1 MIDEEFDLV
10 LPSGF
15 SNDVNKLVDYRVTLP
30 HVMKLNPKRRWEM
43 ALLQMTLPDRG
54 LGSLHD
60 QYWFTLSYKFTMITD
75 PDGKVVKLNENDNCM
90 QKIYLSKEAM
100 ETKDN
105 MVIFK
110 EFKQLF
116 NERVL
121 NYEEFG
127 YTIKDA
133 IEVHLLN
140 GRIEFLIMEDL
151 GKAGNWDVPGEELS
165 MLQSA
170 SIVMNFSRPLAYFL
184 GLEEDLE
191 LTPPPGK
198 KLNLSVIKAPK
209 YQLHD
214 NIFPGQIMT
223 LYPYKME
230 TNNQSVIYAR
240 VKCARRIK
248 DGIHINPES
257 AINVEC
263 DILESNYLAGL
274 DKKRVLRKFTFYD
287 TKVDTYVKYFE
298 PKSIIFTPIE
308 NLQFQQISIK
318 LMDDEDNPIK
328 LTSFYSPKQYI
339 GETSIT
345 VKIRPVI

>member
-140 GRIEFLIMEDL
+140 GRIEFLIMKDL

-191 LTPPPGK
+191 LTPPP
-198 KLNLSVIKAPK
+198 
-209 YQLHD
+209 
-214 NIFPGQIMT
+214 
-223 LYPYKME
+223 
-230 TNNQSVIYAR
+230 
-240 VKCARRIK
+240 
-248 DGIHINPES
+248 
-257 AINVEC
+257 
-263 DILESNYLAGL
+263 
-274 DKKRVLRKFTFYD
+274 RK
-287 TKVDTYVKYFE
+287 E
-298 PKSIIFTPIE
+298 A
-308 NLQFQQISIK
+308 
-318 LMDDEDNPIK
+318 
-328 LTSFYSPKQYI
+328 
-339 GETSIT
+339 
-345 VKIRPVI
+345 